1 MCVCLRLAMT
11 FHEMTPDIL
20 TWHASSGEN
29 FRPPVQIGL
38 WLVHVG
44 TAGLGLGYEIG
55 LGLGLYAGFSDTG
68 GGIFNVWPKN
78 GNPGRHCWVRPCG
91 QLWSVV
97 SAGGQRCRLMMRHED
112 ATQTARRRR
121 RLVALHY

>member
-55 LGLGLYAGFSDTG
+55 LGLGLYAGFSDTQVARG
-68 GGIFNVWPKN
+68 TFGQKCQPLIHLHNVCVGKF
-78 GNPGRHCWVRPCG
+78 
-91 QLWSVV
+91 
-97 SAGGQRCRLMMRHED
+97 
-112 ATQTARRRR
+112 
-121 RLVALHY
+121 